1 MCQEHLAYLESSLKR
16 YKEADGDVKAEGKVK
31 GVEADAK
38 PKGSDTLPV
47 IEQPISSGSCQ

>member
-16 YKEADGDVKAEGKVK
+16 YKEADGDVKVEGKVK